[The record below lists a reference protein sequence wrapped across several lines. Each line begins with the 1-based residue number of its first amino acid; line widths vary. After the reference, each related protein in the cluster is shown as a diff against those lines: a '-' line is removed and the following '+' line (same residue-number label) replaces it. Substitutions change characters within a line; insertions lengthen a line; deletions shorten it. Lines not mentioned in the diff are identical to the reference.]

1 MTLNLFQ
8 LLSLAPS
15 GLWRRLIFTPETERV
30 KNISSFQTSTRKKNI
45 TRNANR
51 DRKKYFFSF
60 CSVIVPVALV
70 PTSLIFICE
79 KRGAAV
85 VPLITGFRFVSP
97 RPSRRLTIGSRS
109 NPPTCS
115 LHPLSFICG
124 TLGLLGGA
132 ACCCL
137 VLLCPPMRIQT
148 QHKHTRIYTYVD

>member
-1 MTLNLFQ
+1 
-8 LLSLAPS
+8 
-15 GLWRRLIFTPETERV
+15 
-30 KNISSFQTSTRKKNI
+30 
-45 TRNANR
+45 
-51 DRKKYFFSF
+51 
-60 CSVIVPVALV
+60 
-70 PTSLIFICE
+70 
-79 KRGAAV
+79 
-85 VPLITGFRFVSP
+85 VSP

-148 QHKHTRIYTYVD
+148 QHKHTRIYTYVDWKKTKREKLFNFVTLIDV